1 MADAASTSEP
11 IHIMGAGLSGLAA
24 AIVLAKAGKEVHVHD
39 VRADSGA
46 RFDGDFQALENWSMD
61 ADFFDQLAQWG
72 LDVSSF
78 KATTFDTVD
87 LIHPD
92 DVITQAYTDGVAYRI
107 VERGTSDHTI
117 DQGFKRQALE
127 AGAQIHY
134 KSRVKEEDC
143 TIIACGPKGTS
154 AVAYGEIFEPTI
166 PITSLS
172 NSTTGLAP
180 GSYSYLII
188 IDGVGLICTCLWRK
202 QRKSERFLN
211 ETIAWYE
218 AHYPN
223 LNRHPI
229 KRVGGKGDF
238 TINRNYKQDGRYYVG
253 ESGGLQDF
261 MWGFG
266 MRMAVW
272 SGVLAAR
279 DILGQGD
286 YEEDVRKQLM
296 PYVQTSV
303 ANRWLMNRVGDR
315 MFKRMCKAWMKDQK
329 SEATDWFGLEN
340 YSAQP
345 CSNACCIAS
354 SAPSCSSTTPKPMA
368 GAYEGCRFVERSNG
382 MSGNRLRLL
391 KPLVNSGTPY
401 AVEVAMFPLL
411 TTRKATAQG
420 KKTQRFL
427 LNANPCGLG
436 HERPLWIE
444 T

>member
-1 MADAASTSEP
+1 MADASSASKP

-24 AIVLAKAGKEVHVHD
+24 AIVLAKAGREVHVHD
-39 VRADSGA
+39 IREDSGA

-61 ADFFDQLAQWG
+61 TDFFDQLKDWG
-72 LDVSSF
+72 FDASTF
-78 KATTFDTVD
+78 KATSFDTVD

-92 DVITQAYTDGVAYRI
+92 DEITQAYTDGAAYRI

-117 DQGFKRQALE
+117 DQGFKRQAME
-127 AGAQIHY
+127 AGAQLHY

-154 AVAYGEIFEPTI
+154 AVAYGEIFRTDHPNHI
-166 PITSLS
+166 GFQL
-172 NSTTGLAP
+172 NDKLAP

-202 QRKSERFLN
+202 QRKSDRFLN

-223 LNRHPI
+223 LNREPI

-272 SGVLAAR
+272 SGVLAAK

-286 YEEDVRKQLM
+286 YEQDVRKHLM
-296 PYVQTSV
+296 PYVRTSV

-315 MFKRMCKAWMKDQK
+315 TFKRMCKAWMKDQK
-329 SEATDWFGLEN
+329 KRDDGLIWIGKLFRPTLVKRLLYRAVSPFMLVN
-340 YSAQP
+340 DPKAHGRGVRRLPFRPALKRDVWQP
-345 CSNACCIAS
+345 S
-354 SAPSCSSTTPKPMA
+354 SAAQAVGDQWDTIRRGGGHVSFADDKESDGAAQENTAISS
-368 GAYEGCRFVERSNG
+368 
-382 MSGNRLRLL
+382 
-391 KPLVNSGTPY
+391 
-401 AVEVAMFPLL
+401 
-411 TTRKATAQG
+411 
-420 KKTQRFL
+420 
-427 LNANPCGLG
+427 
-436 HERPLWIE
+436 
-444 T
+444 

>member
-1 MADAASTSEP
+1 MADAATPSTP
-11 IHIMGAGLSGLAA
+11 VHIMGAGLSGLAA

-39 VRADSGA
+39 IRADSGA

-61 ADFFDQLAQWG
+61 ADFFQQLEEWG
-72 LDVSSF
+72 LDASVF

-92 DVITQAYTDGVAYRI
+92 DVITQARTDGVAYRI

-127 AGAQIHY
+127 AGAQLHY

-154 AVAYGEIFEPTI
+154 AVAYGEIFKTDHPNHI
-166 PITSLS
+166 AFQL
-172 NSTTGLAP
+172 NDRLAP

-218 AHYPN
+218 AHYPK
-223 LNRHPI
+223 LNRQPI

-279 DILGQGD
+279 DILGEGD
-286 YEEDVRKQLM
+286 YERDVRKQLM
-296 PYVQTSV
+296 PYVRTSV

-315 MFKRMCKAWMKDQK
+315 TFKRMCKAWMRDQEKRNDGLIWIGKLFRPTLFKSLLYRIVSPFMLVKD
-329 SEATDWFGLEN
+329 
-340 YSAQP
+340 
-345 CSNACCIAS
+345 
-354 SAPSCSSTTPKPMA
+354 PKAHGRGVRRMP
-368 GAYEGCRFVERSNG
+368 F
-382 MSGNRLRLL
+382 
-391 KPLVNSGTPY
+391 
-401 AVEVAMFPLL
+401 
-411 TTRKATAQG
+411 RKALKRDVWEPSAAAVAIGNQWDSVRRGGGHVSFSDDKESDGTGQENTA
-420 KKTQRFL
+420 
-427 LNANPCGLG
+427 
-436 HERPLWIE
+436 ISS
-444 T
+444 

>member
-1 MADAASTSEP
+1 MADASSASKP

-24 AIVLAKAGKEVHVHD
+24 AIVLAKAGREVHVHD
-39 VRADSGA
+39 IREDSGA

-61 ADFFDQLAQWG
+61 TDFFDQLKDWG
-72 LDVSSF
+72 LDASTF
-78 KATTFDTVD
+78 KATSFDTVD

-92 DVITQAYTDGVAYRI
+92 DEITQAYTDGAAYRI

-117 DQGFKRQALE
+117 DQGFKRQAME
-127 AGAQIHY
+127 AGAQLHY

-154 AVAYGEIFEPTI
+154 AVAYGEIFRTDHPNHI
-166 PITSLS
+166 GFQL
-172 NSTTGLAP
+172 NDKLAP

-202 QRKSERFLN
+202 QRKSDRFLN

-223 LNRHPI
+223 LNREPI

-272 SGVLAAR
+272 SGVLAAK

-286 YEEDVRKQLM
+286 YEQDVRKHLM
-296 PYVQTSV
+296 PYVRTSV

-315 MFKRMCKAWMKDQK
+315 TFKRMCKAWMKDQK
-329 SEATDWFGLEN
+329 KRDDGLIWIGKLFRPTLFKCLLYRAVSPFMLVN
-340 YSAQP
+340 DPKAHGRGVRRLPFRPALKRDVWQP
-345 CSNACCIAS
+345 S
-354 SAPSCSSTTPKPMA
+354 SAAQAVGDQWDTIRRGGGHVSFADDKESDGAAQENTAISS
-368 GAYEGCRFVERSNG
+368 
-382 MSGNRLRLL
+382 
-391 KPLVNSGTPY
+391 
-401 AVEVAMFPLL
+401 
-411 TTRKATAQG
+411 
-420 KKTQRFL
+420 
-427 LNANPCGLG
+427 
-436 HERPLWIE
+436 
-444 T
+444 

>member
-1 MADAASTSEP
+1 MGYLMGEEAA

-24 AIVLAKAGKEVHVHD
+24 ATLLARAGKEVHVHD
-39 VRADSGA
+39 IRADSGA

-61 ADFFDQLAQWG
+61 EDFFDQLKAWG
-72 LDVSSF
+72 FDTSEF
-78 KATTFDTVD
+78 KATEFDVVD

-92 DVITQAYTDGVAYRI
+92 DVITQATTSKVAYRI
-107 VERGTSDHTI
+107 VERGTSEHTI
-117 DQGFKRQALE
+117 DQGFKRQALA

-154 AVAYGEIFEPTI
+154 AVAYGEIFHTDHPNHI
-166 PITSLS
+166 GFQL
-172 NSTTGLAP
+172 NDKLAP

-202 QRKSERFLN
+202 QKKSDRFLN

-223 LNRHPI
+223 LNRKPI

-238 TINRNYKQDGRYYVG
+238 TINKRYKQDGRYYVG

-272 SGVLAAR
+272 SGVLAAN
-279 DILGQGD
+279 DLLGKGD
-286 YEEDVRKQLM
+286 YEADVRQQLM
-296 PYVQTSV
+296 PYVRTSV

-315 MFKRMCKAWMKDQK
+315 TFKRMCNAWMKDQRK
-329 SEATDWFGLEN
+329 RDDGLIWIGKLFRPRWYKGLLYRIVNPFMLQNDAKAMGRGVRRMPFRKALKRDVWEQSEAAKAVG
-340 YSAQP
+340 AQWDAARRKGGET
-345 CSNACCIAS
+345 SFANDTETSKDEQSEHAIS
-354 SAPSCSSTTPKPMA
+354 S
-368 GAYEGCRFVERSNG
+368 
-382 MSGNRLRLL
+382 
-391 KPLVNSGTPY
+391 
-401 AVEVAMFPLL
+401 
-411 TTRKATAQG
+411 
-420 KKTQRFL
+420 
-427 LNANPCGLG
+427 
-436 HERPLWIE
+436 
-444 T
+444 